1 MLREIRGIFNS
12 ELLGENV
19 IIAQIKIYNETKKY
33 CPGDDPHA
41 LIAKTL
47 FSRFRARGIDIENLG
62 VQMSIFSMSVIP
74 SCLREGHNIEF
85 AATLALSDERP
96 DIMERFPKFG
106 ANADRLVQPLI
117 EDISNGKSIS
127 EIYGQMNKNLQI
139 KYDFPPVY
147 EMIFEGYFDNL
158 FNSSFNY
165 LR

>member
-1 MLREIRGIFNS
+1 MLREIRGIFNT

-47 FSRFRARGIDIENLG
+47 FSRFRARGIDIENIG

-96 DIMERFPKFG
+96 DIIERFPKFA
-106 ANADRLVQPLI
+106 ANGDRLIQPLI
-117 EDISNGKSIS
+117 EAFSQGKKIS
-127 EIYGQMNKNLQI
+127 EVYRQMNRNLQI

-147 EMIFEGYFDNL
+147 EMIVDGYFDEL
-158 FNSSFNY
+158 FNNEFNY
-165 LR
+165 LK